1 MPLIRAN
8 ALRSLQSSLRYS
20 GARATA
26 RAAPAGTQ
34 LVARRYASS
43 GGHGGAHGE
52 PSSDLPWILGALVV
66 TPPSCWYLWP
76 DTSHAEHHG
85 DHAEHGEH
93 EESEKPDESEQ
104 SKEDEEPQE
113 EAAPAEQQG
122 GEEKGDEEEKPAEE
136 EKSGDGDEAKETS
149 DGDDSGKDEDASKD
163 SAEEKAGGKS
173 GVEGVQFKG
182 KMADDS
188 AGQEH
193 TRKLEDSPKGGQ
205 KKRLDSGLGKNLGEG
220 PAYEGDRE
228 AQAQSKPTGDRAGD
242 ISQKQKGL
250 SNTDTRHS
258 VQIDAPG
265 SEKSTKGSGGPET
278 AKHKGT
284 VDTAGALK

>member
-26 RAAPAGTQ
+26 RAAPGRTQ
-34 LVARRYASS
+34 LVARRYAGS

-52 PSSDLPWILGALVV
+52 PSSDLPWILGALVI

-76 DTSHAEHHG
+76 DTSHAEHHD
-85 DHAEHGEH
+85 DHGAHDEH
-93 EESEKPDESEQ
+93 EESEGGEDAEKPDESDQ

-113 EAAPAEQQG
+113 AAAPGEQKG
-122 GEEKGDEEEKPAEE
+122 GEEKGGDEEKPAEE
-136 EKSGDGDEAKETS
+136 EKSGGDEKPAEGEEAK
-149 DGDDSGKDEDASKD
+149 DDSEDKG
-163 SAEEKAGGKS
+163 EKTEGGKS
-173 GVEGVQFKG
+173 KVEGVQFKG
-182 KMADDS
+182 KMAEDS

-193 TRKLEDSPKGGQ
+193 TKKTEDSPKGGQ

-228 AQAQSKPTGDRAGD
+228 AQAQSKPPGDRPGD

-258 VQIDAPG
+258 EQIDAPG

-284 VDTAGALK
+284 VDTQGSLK